1 MSNIFQKNN
10 KVSPKIN
17 RQDKDMK
24 AIVNFIIEIFSL
36 KYLLRS
42 SYQVLSRGLGQETIA
57 EHSFMTAVIGYMLAK
72 LENAD
77 TDKVILMSLL
87 HDILE
92 TRVGDANFIHRRY
105 QILFEDKALND
116 MLKNL
121 PDNIKGEISQLYK
134 DLVGQKTLEA
144 RLVHEADILEE
155 LFQEKHYYEIGN
167 QQAKSWMKYSL
178 NRLKNQNA
186 RKIGRILYLAKIN
199 DWWDSVINNPPVA
212 NEKFKTLFSYL
223 FKEMAGRQINKF
235 KKPKA
240 K

>member
-1 MSNIFQKNN
+1 MSKIFPKN
-10 KVSPKIN
+10 KKDTTRIN

-24 AIVNFIIEIFSL
+24 AIVNFITEIFSL

-57 EHSFMTAVIGYMLAK
+57 EHSFMTAVIGYMLSK

-77 TDKVILMSLL
+77 TDKVILMCLL

-92 TRVGDANFIHRRY
+92 TRIGDANFIHRRY
-105 QILFEDKALND
+105 QILFEDKAMND

-121 PDNIKGEISQLYK
+121 PDNIKGEINQLYK
-134 DLVGQKTLEA
+134 DLMSKKTLEA

-155 LFQEKHYYEIGN
+155 LFQEKHYFEIGN
-167 QQAKSWMKYSL
+167 QQAKGWMEYSL

-186 RKIGRILYLAKIN
+186 KRIGRILYRAKIN
-199 DWWDSVINNPPVA
+199 EWWDFVINKPPVA
-212 NEKFKTLFSYL
+212 NERFKTLFSYL
-223 FKEMAGRQINKF
+223 FKEMAGRQLNKIR
-235 KKPKA
+235 KLKA